1 MADIQLKI
9 TPLNPAVWQLGES
22 DGPLPLQQHPV
33 YALALE
39 SLGYSCLQINIVEGD
54 TLLGYAVLTKK
65 RLYGVIRW
73 TNLFRG
79 PVWLR
84 NTASETTKRDALKKL
99 QKLYNKWR
107 WDFLTIMPEMP
118 VGEAATKAM
127 KQAGYRRVMTG
138 FSTIW
143 LDLTKGRKQLRA
155 DLNGKW
161 RNQLVKAE
169 KSGLSISLGGKKPH
183 QYAWLLEKE
192 QSQQGKKDYTALP
205 VGFVEKF
212 AAATTQKSGTS
223 ILSVTA
229 LEGREKVAGALFL
242 KHGNSATYHIGW
254 SGDKARQSGAQ
265 NLVLWQAVT
274 RLKEDGIKY
283 LDLGGLN
290 TAELAGV
297 ARFKLGLGAE
307 PITLA
312 GGFA

>member
-9 TPLNPAVWQLGES
+9 TPLNPAVWQLNEV

-39 SLGYSCLQINIVEGD
+39 NLGRSCLQIDIFEGNHAI
-54 TLLGYAVLTKK
+54 GYAVLTKK

-79 PVWLR
+79 PVWLKNR
-84 NTASETTKRDALKKL
+84 VSEPTKQAVLKKL
-99 QKLYNKWR
+99 QRLYSKWR
-107 WDFLTIMPEMP
+107 WDFLTIMPELP
-118 VGEAATKAM
+118 EGEAACRMM
-127 KQAGYRRVMTG
+127 KQAGFRRMMTG

-143 LDLTKGRKQLRA
+143 LDLTKDSEHLRA
-155 DLNGKW
+155 GLSGKW
-161 RNQLVKAE
+161 RNQLTKAE
-169 KSGLSISLGGKKPH
+169 KAGMGISIGGKKPH

-192 QSQQGKKDYTALP
+192 QIQQSNKDYAALP
-205 VGFVEKF
+205 VGFVEQF
-212 AAATTQKSGTS
+212 IAASTPKSGTGV
-223 ILSVTA
+223 LSVSA
-229 LEGREKVAGALFL
+229 LQGREKVAGGLFL
-242 KHGNSATYHIGW
+242 KHGKSATYHIGW
-254 SGDKARQSGAQ
+254 SGEKARKSGAQ
-265 NLVLWQAVT
+265 NLVLWKALM
-274 RLKEDGIKY
+274 RLKEEGVMY

-297 ARFKLGLGAE
+297 ARFKLGLGTE